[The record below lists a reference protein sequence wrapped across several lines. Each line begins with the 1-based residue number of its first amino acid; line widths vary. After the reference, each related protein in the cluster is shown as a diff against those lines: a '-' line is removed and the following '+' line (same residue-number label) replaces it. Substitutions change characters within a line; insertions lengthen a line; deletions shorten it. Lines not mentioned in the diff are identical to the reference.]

1 MLMIIVNVMTL
12 NLYMLLR
19 VATLSRPPGLIN
31 DDVNVDDDSLWGEST
46 MTITMTMTAS
56 GMNQR

>member
-1 MLMIIVNVMTL
+1 MIIVNVMTL